1 MENKTPRN
9 DERHPKHV
17 MILDLK
23 NILAILAV
31 ICFAGS
37 LFIDDRQFLLK
48 AVAYGVGALAY
59 LGELMA
65 MTHMFKKTCRR
76 PRTAHAYSFRR
87 YVHYARLQLCN
98 RALSSLRLILLC
110 SSQHM

>member
-1 MENKTPRN
+1 MEKSMENKTPRN

-31 ICFAGS
+31 ICFTGS
-37 LFIDDRQFLLK
+37 IFIDDRQFLLK

-65 MTHMFKKTCRR
+65 ITHMFKKRVDSR
-76 PRTAHAYSFRR
+76 ELLMPILFGVMYIMLGFSYAIE
-87 YVHYARLQLCN
+87 HYHLFG
-98 RALSSLRLILLC
+98 
-110 SSQHM
+110 